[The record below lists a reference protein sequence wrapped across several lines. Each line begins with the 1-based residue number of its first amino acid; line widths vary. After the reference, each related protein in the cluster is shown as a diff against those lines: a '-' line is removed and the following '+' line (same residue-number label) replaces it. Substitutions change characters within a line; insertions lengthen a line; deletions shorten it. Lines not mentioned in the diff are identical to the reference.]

1 VFTLIFTAEMVLKI
15 IAMDPYYYFQQK
27 WNIFDSIVVM
37 IGLISFQENLS
48 SFRLLRIFKL
58 AKSWP
63 ALNTLMKIILNSVGA
78 LGNLTLVLIITVF
91 IFAVVGMQ
99 VLGNY
104 YEKNPLKINTSE
116 DLRWH
121 MKDFFH
127 SFLIIFRILC
137 GEWIETMWECMEV
150 AGKGLCLPIFLLVLV
165 IGNLVVLNLFIALLL
180 SSFSTD
186 SSGGQED
193 TEEMTKCQVAIAR
206 IHKGLQ
212 IMRDRIW
219 HHCSKITKRN
229 HKTRAKRKS
238 RVTISTKDT
247 EGSTYAMTDISKD
260 ID

>member
-1 VFTLIFTAEMVLKI
+1 VFTLIFTAEMILKI
-15 IAMDPYYYFQQK
+15 IALDPYNYFQQK

-37 IGLISFQENLS
+37 IGLISFEENLT

-91 IFAVVGMQ
+91 IFAVVGKQ
-99 VLGNY
+99 VLGHYYKNNY
-104 YEKNPLKINTSE
+104 YKISTDEN
-116 DLRWH
+116 LRWH
-121 MKDFFH
+121 MKDFCH

-150 AGKGLCLPIFLLVLV
+150 AGKGPCLPIFLLVLV

-180 SSFSTD
+180 SSFNID
-186 SSGGQED
+186 SSMGQEE
-193 TEEMTKCQVAIAR
+193 TGQMTKCQIAIAR

-212 IMRDRIW
+212 SAKDRIW
-219 HHCSKITKRN
+219 DHCGKIMKRSF
-229 HKTRAKRKS
+229 KTTAKKKTL
-238 RVTISTKDT
+238 VKISTKDI
-247 EGSTYAMTDISKD
+247 EENNYAMTDIRKD